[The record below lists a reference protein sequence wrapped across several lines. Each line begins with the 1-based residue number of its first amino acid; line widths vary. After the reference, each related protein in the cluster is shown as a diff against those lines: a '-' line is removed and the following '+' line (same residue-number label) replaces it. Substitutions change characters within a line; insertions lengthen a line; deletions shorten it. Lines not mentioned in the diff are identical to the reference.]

1 MKTFRT
7 IGATILILIIG
18 VCAIAFAGYKVFLDK
33 PGFFRQF
40 DDEEAVREYLV
51 NNLAINEDSRDYTI
65 ECIHQHLSDD
75 EGCISLRDATADSL
89 HCLVANCPPV
99 TDETTNTVL
108 HCFVRAYDVFLEY
121 KISLFFEHDKLI
133 DIKVEPSGGLP

>member
-1 MKTFRT
+1 M
-7 IGATILILIIG
+7 
-18 VCAIAFAGYKVFLDK
+18 

-40 DDEEAVREYLV
+40 SDEYEVTEYLL
-51 NNLAINEDSRDYTI
+51 NDLTLYEDNRDYTI
-65 ECIHQHLSDD
+65 EYIHQLLSDD
-75 EGCISLRDATADSL
+75 ERCTSLRDATADGS

-108 HCFVRAYDVFLEY
+108 HCFVRAHDVFLEY

-133 DIKVEPSGGLP
+133 DIKVEPTGSYP